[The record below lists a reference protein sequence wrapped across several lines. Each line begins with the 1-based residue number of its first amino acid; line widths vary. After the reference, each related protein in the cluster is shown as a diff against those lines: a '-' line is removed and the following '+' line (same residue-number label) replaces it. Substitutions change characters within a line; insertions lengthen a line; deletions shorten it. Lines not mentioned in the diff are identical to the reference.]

1 MAGLIQRIDKCM
13 TSAIKAHHEWAIATL
28 DKLKD
33 ETKHALNDVE
43 SYEKKLDHL
52 YNCFLAV
59 GLIERDL
66 QFGSKKQVDWSR
78 YQHALAD
85 LLCSSELICLAC
97 GDCMEVVDDAPEYLE
112 SLTEGQLANHL
123 AGFNRC
129 LYCYTCYTCKNFID
143 ERDIG
148 NYGHSIPSEMLDAI
162 LLPKWPDEKLIW
174 KIKHLF
180 SDALHNAIAKDPN
193 LLYELNP
200 RRFEILIASI
210 LKEIGFST
218 TLTPF
223 SKDGGFDIFARL
235 EPQNNES
242 SQIYLVECKKYKSSN
257 KVGVRLIRELYG
269 VKFHNSANVA
279 MLVTTSSFTREAR
292 NFAKQHYTEI
302 QLKDFNDIMNWIR
315 KYINGSTTLKFSKSL
330 LQNKAS

>member
-1 MAGLIQRIDKCM
+1 MAGLIQRIDRCM
-13 TSAIKAHHEWAIATL
+13 TSAIKTHHEWAIATL

-33 ETKHALNDVE
+33 ETKHALNDVK

-52 YNCFLAV
+52 HNCFLAV

-66 QFGSKKQVDWSR
+66 KFGSKKQVDWSL

-85 LLCSSELICLAC
+85 LLSSSELICLAC

-112 SLTEGQLANHL
+112 SLTEGQLADHL

-129 LYCYTCYTCKNFID
+129 LYCYTCKNFVD

-148 NYGHSIPSEMLDAI
+148 NYEHSIPSKMLDAI
-162 LLPKWPDEKLIW
+162 LLPKWPDERFVW
-174 KIKHLF
+174 KIKDLF
-180 SDALHNAIAKDPN
+180 SDALHNAIAKNPN
-193 LLYELNP
+193 LLYELDP

-210 LKEIGFST
+210 LKGTGFKT

-223 SKDGGFDIFARL
+223 SKDGGFDILARL
-235 EPQNNES
+235 ESQNKES

-279 MLVTTSSFTREAR
+279 MLVTTSGFTRNAQ
-292 NFAKQHYTEI
+292 NFAKQHHAEI
-302 QLKDFNDIMNWIR
+302 QLKDFNDIMKWIR
-315 KYINGSTTLKFSKSL
+315 KYINDSTTLRFSKSR